1 MLIINNSIKYL
12 KTDNM
17 RLPRWIYPLIEHGDG
32 KKINKLYG
40 ITTSTI
46 SSIRRTG
53 SGRKENVESIIKFY
67 TNKRNETKQTI
78 KTILPYIINIFKDV
92 K

>member
-1 MLIINNSIKYL
+1 
-12 KTDNM
+12 M

-53 SGRKENVESIIKFY
+53 SGKKENVELIIKFY
-67 TNKRNETKQTI
+67 ENGKEKTNR
-78 KTILPYIINIFKDV
+78 
-92 K
+92 

>member
-1 MLIINNSIKYL
+1 
-12 KTDNM
+12 M

-32 KKINKLYG
+32 IKINNLYG

-53 SGRKENVESIIKFY
+53 SGRRENVELIIKFY
-67 TNKRNETKQTI
+67 TDKKNNRNCS
-78 KTILPYIINIFKDV
+78 
-92 K
+92 